1 MKLFRNIREFFW
13 PLLEKEE
20 IPMPELLNQNDV
32 NVDSSHLKE
41 TLEYTIN
48 CYEAESERK
57 KTVESKSSLFIGTIS
72 VVTSV
77 IIGVTSVLVRVNDF
91 NFAISFLIFLLF
103 ILTLYMSRTVWF
115 SIKALERRNYYSLS
129 VSDFLISDTDDAYFK
144 KLISEITNKIRK
156 NSLTINCKVDN
167 MTMAQE
173 YFKRAVVIV
182 SIYAFVILLY
192 FLSKSG
198 VNFSKY
204 FIDFIKVL
212 NSINISGWNTLFLYI
227 LSFSAI
233 ILSLIAINKR
243 K

>member
-1 MKLFRNIREFFW
+1 MKFFENIREFVW
-13 PLLEKEE
+13 PLLEKGV
-20 IPMPELLNQNDV
+20 IPQPEMLNQNDI

-91 NFAISFLIFLLF
+91 NLAISLLIFLLF

-115 SIKALERRNYYSLS
+115 SIKALERRNYYSITI
-129 VSDFLISDTDDAYFK
+129 SDFLISDSNDDYFK
-144 KLISEITNKIRK
+144 KLIAEITNKIRK
-156 NSLTINCKVDN
+156 NSLTINSKVDN

-173 YFKRAVVIV
+173 YFKRAVIIV

-192 FLSKSG
+192 FFSKSG
-198 VNFSKY
+198 INFTKY
-204 FIDFIKVL
+204 ISNFIETLNLIK
-212 NSINISGWNTLFLYI
+212 INGWNTLILYI
-227 LSFSAI
+227 LSISAL
-233 ILSLIAINKR
+233 ILSLIAIKR
-243 K
+243 KK